1 MKTASARLSGHPD
14 QACELVAEVIIDE
27 YVRRDPSAQVKL
39 AVNGGRGVL
48 FIVGDVLAQAD
59 FDVAAVAKR
68 TLGSLGVAEDLEI
81 FASLENVPSERV
93 AAVRLLPES
102 PLTVCGYA
110 SAETECGLPLAKDL
124 AKRMA
129 KKLEEKRR
137 HDPEWYWLGPDAE
150 IAVVGDNKKMLR
162 AVVLLEHG
170 DKPLE
175 EVRLAVGKELAE
187 LEDDLHVEVNLAG
200 PAASRGLG
208 RAIGMSGNAPAVYGS
223 FLPHLPSA
231 AGRTPSQPEKA
242 GAWLARAAALKI
254 LRSGM
259 RAALVQAT
267 YFPSETA
274 PRFFSA
280 RDEQGKN
287 CSHLISRQELDLQ
300 RVMSEWWRPNLNF
313 DAARWG
319 FAGEPGLP
327 WEDD

>member
-14 QACELVAEVIIDE
+14 QACELVAEAIIDE
-27 YVRRDPSAQVKL
+27 YIRRDPSARVKL
-39 AVNGGRGVL
+39 AVTGGRGVL
-48 FIVGDVLAQAD
+48 FIVGDVLSQAD
-59 FDVAAVAKR
+59 FDVSAVAKR
-68 TLGSLGVAEDLEI
+68 TLGSIGVADDLEV
-81 FASLENVPSERV
+81 FVSLENVPSERV
-93 AAVRLLPES
+93 AAVKLLPES

-150 IAVVGDNKKMLR
+150 IVVVGDNKKLLR

-175 EVRLAVGKELAE
+175 EVRASAGKELAE
-187 LEDDLHVEVNLAG
+187 LEEDLSVEINLAG
-200 PAASRGLG
+200 PVASRGLG
-208 RAIGMSGNAPAVYGS
+208 KAVGMSGNTPAVYGS
-223 FLPHLPSA
+223 FLPHLPNIS
-231 AGRTPSQPEKA
+231 GRSPLHPEKA

-259 RAALVQAT
+259 QAVLVQAT
-267 YFPSETA
+267 YFPGETA

-287 CSHLISRQELDLQ
+287 CSHLITREELDVQ

-319 FAGEPGLP
+319 FAGEPDLP
-327 WEDD
+327 WEDG